1 MSADYADLVMA
12 SKAGDTVPFEF
23 IAGSITLS
31 AGTYTV
37 TRNSPDTN
45 SNSLLVISDHSHSS
59 LLQPA
64 AFNGSPVDDVCLSF
78 ERVDVTYLLSEVKAQ
93 LGTYTIAKR
102 PGYCKPAE
110 ASQDEATRQHEQ
122 FDDNLFWQSIK
133 PIYGSRLPDLLR

>member
-64 AFNGSPVDDVCLSF
+64 AFNGSPVDDVCLNF
-78 ERVDVTYLLSEVKAQ
+78 ERVGDTYLPTEVKAQ
-93 LGTYTIAKR
+93 VGTYTIAKR
-102 PGYCKPAE
+102 PGHCKPGE
-110 ASQDEATRQHEQ
+110 
-122 FDDNLFWQSIK
+122 
-133 PIYGSRLPDLLR
+133 

>member
-23 IAGSITLS
+23 LAGSITLS

-59 LLQPA
+59 LL
-64 AFNGSPVDDVCLSF
+64 G
-78 ERVDVTYLLSEVKAQ
+78 ET
-93 LGTYTIAKR
+93 
-102 PGYCKPAE
+102 
-110 ASQDEATRQHEQ
+110 SQDEAARQHEK
-122 FDDNLFWQSIK
+122 FDDNLFPQSIK